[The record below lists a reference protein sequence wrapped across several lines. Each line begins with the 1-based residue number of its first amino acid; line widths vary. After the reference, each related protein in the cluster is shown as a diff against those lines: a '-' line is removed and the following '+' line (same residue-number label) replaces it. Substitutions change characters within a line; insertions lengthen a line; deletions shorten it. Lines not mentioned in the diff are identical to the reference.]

1 MKTQA
6 AQAEQAKNTGMT
18 GISRDELL
26 TQIRTWVGIE
36 TPTDH
41 PEAVNRLVDHV
52 EAYHRRLGLHVE
64 RRAGHGGRG
73 DKLIVRAPWGDP
85 GQKGIL
91 VMSHLDTVHKL
102 GTLMQFP
109 VRQEGDRL
117 YGPGVYD
124 MKSGG
129 CMAVEAMR
137 SLLGADETPH
147 LPLTLLFTPDEEI
160 GSQTSRDIIAELAG
174 NARYVLV
181 PEGARSDGA
190 VLTARKGSLKFDLN
204 VTGRPAHS
212 GSNHREGRSAIVE
225 LARQIIDIEGKTDYD
240 RDITVNVGIVSGGGK
255 QNVVPAHATARVD
268 IRIAEPEQ
276 IDEVLAMVAAVRSVD
291 PDTKVEFVGG
301 VWRRPFKETPAIAAL
316 YEEARRIAGEIG
328 FDLPKSRGGG
338 GSDAN
343 LVADRLPVLDGT
355 GAVGG
360 GPHTLEEWIDVTR
373 LEERTELLRR
383 LYLELR

>member
-1 MKTQA
+1 MNIQA
-6 AQAEQAKNTGMT
+6 VNTRQSKNIGV
-18 GISRDELL
+18 GCVSFDELL
-26 TQIRTWVGIE
+26 TQIKTWVSIE
-36 TPTDH
+36 TPTDK
-41 PEAVNRLVDHV
+41 PEAVNQLVDYV
-52 EAYHRRLGLHVE
+52 EAYHRALGLEVE
-64 RRAGHGGRG
+64 RREGYGGRG
-73 DKLIVRAPWGDP
+73 DKLIVRAPWGDRS
-85 GQKGIL
+85 QKGIL
-91 VMSHLDTVHKL
+91 VISHLDTVHKI
-102 GTLMQFP
+102 GTLEQLP

-137 SLLGADETPH
+137 SLLGTDASPH

-160 GSQTSRDIIAELAG
+160 GSQTSREIIAELAED
-174 NARYVLV
+174 AKYVLV
-181 PEGARSDGA
+181 PEGARSDGS
-190 VLTARKGSLKFDLN
+190 VVTGRKGSLKFDLN

-212 GSNHREGRSAIVE
+212 GSNHRDGRSAIVE
-225 LARQIIDIEGKTDYD
+225 LAHQIINIEGKTDYD
-240 RDITVNVGIVSGGGK
+240 KDITVNVGIVSGGGK

-268 IRIAEPEQ
+268 IRIAKPEQ
-276 IDEVLAMVAAVRSVD
+276 IDEILAMVAEVRPVD

-301 VWRRPFKETPAIAAL
+301 VWRRPFKETQAITAL
-316 YEEARRIAGEIG
+316 YEEARRIAAEIG
-328 FDLPKSRGGG
+328 FELPKSPGGG

-355 GAVGG
+355 GAIGG
-360 GPHTLEEWIDVTR
+360 GPHTLEEWIDVTQ